1 MDFEY
6 GCATVNKFAF
16 LDENEVDDPSDLLAK
31 VDLARQEQAAKK
43 TADLKKVDAKGKKID
58 QKKTTSTTNAN
69 KDTNKKPLQA
79 SDNSVK
85 KNTTDSKDTG
95 KKFNSDRTTTTTRPT
110 VNASGDL
117 KENRG
122 PRTDRVDRP
131 FRAQG
136 DRPPRQQE
144 GDRAARRPQSD
155 RPYQDRPPRQP
166 RTDNDGNVIE
176 QTEGETGSGYRGGY
190 RGGRGGRGGSGYNS
204 RGPRRDEVDGEPRR
218 FDRHSGSEKTGIKAV
233 DKKDGAGKGNWG
245 SDEVVIED
253 ALLKE
258 GGELVAADG
267 TVTVAAAV
275 TAANKDWAE
284 RVDENDEQREP
295 EEETPNFMTLEE
307 YKALRSQVNKKND
320 FNVRRPGEGEDQS
333 KWGKTYLLPKKP
345 DSDEE
350 EEEEEEDEEEIEDDA
365 EEVARKELIKTMQ
378 NNFKFESTSV
388 SSDRGRGDRGGRG
401 GRGGDRGGRG
411 DRPQYERREGA
422 SDRPYGERR
431 ERKPETAA
439 AASTEESVASD
450 VVAAAAAGSGDAPV
464 MGDVQASPSERKFGF
479 GERRPQADRP
489 QGDRGQRGAASGGS
503 RGSRGGSSRGG
514 NQQQGGRSGPSAAKF
529 SAPKFDDEKDFPTLG
544 K

>member
-31 VDLARQEQAAKK
+31 VDLAREQAAKK
-43 TADLKKVDAKGKKID
+43 DVKKVDAKGKKID
-58 QKKTTSTTNAN
+58 PKKAATTAA
-69 KDTNKKPLQA
+69 KDNKKPLQA
-79 SDNSVK
+79 SDNAVK
-85 KNTTDSKDTG
+85 KTDSKDTG
-95 KKFNSDRTTTTTRPT
+95 KKFSSDRRP
-110 VNASGDL
+110 AGGAGGDL

-122 PRTDRVDRP
+122 PRTDRPDRP
-131 FRAQG
+131 FRPQG
-136 DRPPRQQE
+136 DRPPRQEGDRPPRQE
-144 GDRAARRPQSD
+144 GDRPPRQEGDRQVRRPQGD

-166 RTDNDGNVIE
+166 RTDADGNVIE
-176 QTEGETGSGYRGGY
+176 QQEGEGFRGGY
-190 RGGRGGRGGSGYNS
+190 RGGNGGRGGQFGGRGGGGYNS

-245 SDEVVIED
+245 TATDEVVIED
-253 ALLKE
+253 ALKE
-258 GGELVAADG
+258 GEVAADG
-267 TVTVAAAV
+267 TVTAAA
-275 TAANKDWAE
+275 TTGNKDWAE
-284 RVDENDEQREP
+284 RVDENEEKEP

-307 YKALRSQVNKKND
+307 YKALKSQVNKKND
-320 FNVRRPGEGEDQS
+320 FNIRKPGEGEDQS

-350 EEEEEEDEEEIEDDA
+350 DEEEESEESEVEDDA

-378 NNFKFESTSV
+378 SNFKFESTNV

-411 DRPQYERREGA
+411 DRGDRPQYGERREGG
-422 SDRPYGERR
+422 DRPYGERR
-431 ERKPETAA
+431 ERKPEAATTDESATVATDSAA
-439 AASTEESVASD
+439 AT
-450 VVAAAAAGSGDAPV
+450 DAPV
-464 MGDVQASPSERKFGF
+464 LGDVQASPSERKGF
-479 GERRPQADRP
+479 GERRPQGDRP
-489 QGDRGQRGAASGGS
+489 QGDRPQRGGASGGA
-503 RGSRGGSSRGG
+503 RGGRGGQSRGGS
-514 NQQQGGRSGPSAAKF
+514 QQQGGRSGPSAAKF